1 MGDLVVIAPVLA
13 TRETEL
19 LEHLRGLRESPLERL
34 PLDTHFARWV
44 VVPLD
49 GPRLFFSSHFDGS
62 AERYLD
68 ALAGLDE
75 AAAIWSHC
83 ECDDDLHDPLAL
95 RTFLAGHTER
105 SQYIVAAW
113 PKASVA
119 EVNKALER
127 RATLS
132 RFALESQGLD
142 PVGLAHA
149 FRERFVR

>member
-83 ECDDDLHDPLAL
+83 ETEDDLYDPWTL
-95 RTFLAGHTER
+95 RAFLVRHTVKAP
-105 SQYIVAAW
+105 YVLAAW

-119 EVNKALER
+119 EVNEALDR
-127 RATLS
+127 RAALS
-132 RFALESQGLD
+132 RFALETQGLD

>member
-13 TRETEL
+13 TRESEL

-83 ECDDDLHDPLAL
+83 ETEDDLYDPWTL
-95 RTFLAGHTER
+95 RAFLVRHTVKAP
-105 SQYIVAAW
+105 YVLAAW

-119 EVNKALER
+119 EVNEALDR
-127 RATLS
+127 RAALS
-132 RFALESQGLD
+132 RFALETQGLD

>member
-1 MGDLVVIAPVLA
+1 VGDLALIAPVLA
-13 TRETEL
+13 TRETDL
-19 LEHLRGLRESPLERL
+19 REHLTGLRGSPIERL

-49 GPRLFFSSHFDGS
+49 GPRLFFSSHFDGD

-68 ALAGLDE
+68 ALANLEE
-75 AAAIWSHC
+75 AATIWSHC
-83 ECDDDLHDPLAL
+83 ETEDDLHDRSTL
-95 RTFLAGHTER
+95 RAFLVDH
-105 SQYIVAAW
+105 IVEASYLLPAR

-119 EVNKALER
+119 EVNQALDR
-127 RATLS
+127 RAELS
-132 RFALESQGLD
+132 RFALETQGLD

>member
-44 VVPLD
+44 VVPRD

-83 ECDDDLHDPLAL
+83 ETEDDLYDPWTL
-95 RTFLAGHTER
+95 RAFLVRHTVKAP
-105 SQYIVAAW
+105 YVLAAW

-119 EVNKALER
+119 EVNEALDR
-127 RATLS
+127 RAALS
-132 RFALESQGLD
+132 RFALETQGLD

>member
-1 MGDLVVIAPVLA
+1 VGDLVVIAPVLA
-13 TRETEL
+13 TRETDL
-19 LEHLRGLRESPLERL
+19 REHLTGLRGSPIERL

-49 GPRLFFSSHFDGS
+49 GPRLFFSSHFDGE

-68 ALAGLDE
+68 ARADLEE
-75 AAAIWSHC
+75 AATIWSHC
-83 ECDDDLHDPLAL
+83 ETEDDLHEPSTL
-95 RTFLAGHTER
+95 RAYLVEHTV
-105 SQYIVAAW
+105 SAPYVLSAW

-119 EVNKALER
+119 EFNEALDR
-127 RATLS
+127 RAALS
-132 RFALESQGLD
+132 HFAQETQGLN